1 MKLQVIMSHETRQT
15 EKGMDAMVLLPWK
28 LKKLISTEI
37 SEQFSLGPKT
47 GDWKGIGGRVTTP

>member
-1 MKLQVIMSHETRQT
+1 MKLQAISHESIQT
-15 EKGMDAMVLLPWK
+15 EKGMDAMVLLLWK

-47 GDWKGIGGRVTTP
+47 GDWKGIGRWVPTP